1 MLNGNVSTKSTDMGF
16 YIFQLGGYYN
26 KMCCPAV
33 CISSNMGGGASM
45 GLLRGPALPLT
56 LSGYAVYVLN
66 YHSHHHFVVN
76 RRSL

>member
-33 CISSNMGGGASM
+33 CISSNMGGGHQW
-45 GLLRGPALPLT
+45 
-56 LSGYAVYVLN
+56 GYSEGQL
-66 YHSHHHFVVN
+66 YHSHYLVMQFMC
-76 RRSL
+76 